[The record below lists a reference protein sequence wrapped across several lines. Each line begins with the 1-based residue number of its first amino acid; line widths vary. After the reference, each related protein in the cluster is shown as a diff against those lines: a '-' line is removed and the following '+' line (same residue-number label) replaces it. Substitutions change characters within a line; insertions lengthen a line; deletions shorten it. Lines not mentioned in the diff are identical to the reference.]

1 MPSWFFEAYE
11 IIFFQTEVWLA
22 ALIVLACARGVWDDI
37 MTTMISLA
45 AGLYVGSGLVLGVAY
60 MAYRTMA

>member
-11 IIFFQTEVWLA
+11 VIFFRLEVWLA

-37 MTTMISLA
+37 MTTFISLA
-45 AGLYVGSGLVLGVAY
+45 AGLYVGSGLILGVAY
-60 MAYRTMA
+60 MVYTTIV